1 MRKNKLPK
9 SSLSNLTQGA
19 ISALL
24 YLYNQMIKKL
34 ALVSIWILAA
44 PTLILASA
52 FFLTL
57 EKNSIKLPTVSAP
70 YQIQVQPQ
78 NQIVDVN
85 TISSSVIAT
94 EIKDI
99 RPILVEKFLK
109 KTPLAQYST
118 NIVQVSDKYGID
130 WRLIPAIAMK
140 ESGGGSAIP
149 SGSFNAWGF
158 ENGKTHF
165 TSWESAIDRV
175 GKTLKDRYI
184 SKGLTTPDQ
193 IMAVYAPPALLNGGG
208 WAKDVN
214 FFFTQMETL

>member
-1 MRKNKLPK
+1 MRKNKLLE
-9 SSLSNLTQGA
+9 SFLFNLTQRA

-24 YLYNQMIKKL
+24 YLYKQMIKKL
-34 ALVSIWILAA
+34 ALVSAWILLA
-44 PTLILASA
+44 PSLIVASA
-52 FFLTL
+52 IFLTL
-57 EKNSIKLPTVSAP
+57 EKNNIKLPTVSAP
-70 YQIQVQPQ
+70 YQIQPQ
-78 NQIVDVN
+78 NQSVENNI
-85 TISSSVIAT
+85 ISSAVIAT
-94 EIKDI
+94 EIKDM
-99 RPILVEKFLK
+99 RPILIEKFLK
-109 KTPLAQYST
+109 NTPLAQYST
-118 NIVQVSDKYGID
+118 NIVQVSDKYGVD

-149 SGSFNAWGF
+149 DGSFNAWGF

-193 IMAVYAPPALLNGGG
+193 IMAIYAPPALLNGGG

-214 FFFTQMETL
+214 FFFTKMEEL